1 VVGASGCARKPIRPD
16 CLMSWDLGD
25 TVTPLTFGFFD

>member
-1 VVGASGCARKPIRPD
+1 VGASGCARKPIRPD